1 MTPRPEKVLARA
13 DFDDAT
19 NYFMLQ
25 YAVIF
30 GCTIILIPLLIIV
43 LPIVLIVKTIEY
55 RHIECV
61 LLSRTLKVRRGWL
74 NKTENTIPLD
84 KITDLSVRQSLIMRW
99 AGVEALTVETAG
111 QSNMTGGA
119 LVQLVGIRGAREF
132 RDIVL
137 ERRDLIAGYADDDHP
152 SSVPTADT
160 PTPSSL
166 ASGDTAATLA
176 AIHQTLLRIEQR
188 IDSDPRDAT

>member
-1 MTPRPEKVLARA
+1 MNARHEKVLARA

-19 NYFMLQ
+19 KYFMLQ
-25 YAVIF
+25 CTVIC
-30 GCTIILIPLLIIV
+30 GCTIVLIPVLLII
-43 LPIVLIVKTIEY
+43 LPIIYIARTIEY

-61 LLSRTLKVRRGWL
+61 LLSRSLKVRRGWI

-84 KITDLSVRQSLIMRW
+84 KITDLSVQQSLIMRW

-111 QSNMTGGA
+111 QSNTTGGA

-137 ERRDLIAGYADDDHP
+137 ERRDLISGYADDDAPAPDGTAYAHS
-152 SSVPTADT
+152 SSVP
-160 PTPSSL
+160 
-166 ASGDTAATLA
+166 GDTAAILA

-188 IDSDPRDAT
+188 IGSDHRDAT

>member
-1 MTPRPEKVLARA
+1 MNARHEKILARA

-19 NYFMLQ
+19 KYFILQ
-25 YAVIF
+25 YTVIF
-30 GCTIILIPLLIIV
+30 GCTIIMIPLLLII
-43 LPIVLIVKTIEY
+43 LPIIYIAKTIEY

-61 LLSRTLKVRRGWL
+61 LLSRSLKVRRGWL

-111 QSNMTGGA
+111 QSNTTGGA
-119 LVQLVGIRGAREF
+119 LVQLVGIRGARDF

-137 ERRDLIAGYADDDHP
+137 ERRDLISGYADENAPAEAPNSTAYAH
-152 SSVPTADT
+152 SSSAP
-160 PTPSSL
+160 
-166 ASGDTAATLA
+166 GDTAATLA

-188 IDSDPRDAT
+188 INHDANNSR